1 VFPGYGFTKVF
12 AISYPVCVLVLVK
25 KERAASA
32 MSLPRPPSIFDTIEP
47 THMDGIKRQ
56 REMSMSGPVA
66 AAPDVTTCSPDEF
79 EHWLENLQVADF
91 SNAALQAW
99 MKLST
104 AATKAHLEYTR
115 EVHARTDI
123 SPKEKNKAVFRSATC
138 DDEESAQFC
147 SLGSE
152 RDEQNDWHR
161 AQQELASKMEKAL
174 TLVSRA
180 ERVRAKMSGG
190 VV

>member
-1 VFPGYGFTKVF
+1 
-12 AISYPVCVLVLVK
+12 
-25 KERAASA
+25 

-66 AAPDVTTCSPDEF
+66 AAPDVTTCSPDVF

-104 AATKAHLEYTR
+104 AATLAHLEYTR

-123 SPKEKNKAVFRSATC
+123 NPKEKNNPVFRSATC
-138 DDEESAQFC
+138 DDEGGAQFC

-152 RDEQNDWHR
+152 RDEQSDWYR
-161 AQQELASKMEKAL
+161 AQQELASKMGKAL
-174 TLVSRA
+174 ALVSRA
-180 ERVRAKMSGG
+180 ERVQAKMSGE